1 MPVVASNR
9 AMKEGLPFLDVVS
22 ITILNV
28 AAFRSDFT
36 LVNIARYRRKLHRFG
51 EERCRSILLNKL
63 KIFTKTF

>member
-36 LVNIARYRRKLHRFG
+36 LVNIARYRK
-51 EERCRSILLNKL
+51 ENYTASERNVAEVFC
-63 KIFTKTF
+63 